1 MVYATL
7 AIIEKCSY
15 YHMNKLLTGQSLI
28 IKLVMCLNYNLT
40 QYLFIRGEF

>member
-7 AIIEKCSY
+7 AIIENCYY
-15 YHMNKLLTGQSLI
+15 YHMNKLFTGQNLI
-28 IKLVMCLNYNLT
+28 IKLVVYLNHNLT